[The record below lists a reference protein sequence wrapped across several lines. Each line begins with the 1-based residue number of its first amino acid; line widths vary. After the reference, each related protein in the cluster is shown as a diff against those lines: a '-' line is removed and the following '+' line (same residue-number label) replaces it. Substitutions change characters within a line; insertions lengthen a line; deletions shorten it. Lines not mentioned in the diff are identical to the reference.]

1 MIKSHSPVNSDS
13 LLFSKKR
20 AKFILCLKDKP
31 RFIFFT
37 RQLNKL
43 VLHNQKCELKLEK
56 KKKKRTS
63 YPILEFKFQVVN
75 FSNFKMQIYTIN
87 TQIFTHINSL
97 ACKHNHI
104 TLHMEMI
111 FLYLT

>member
-1 MIKSHSPVNSDS
+1 M
-13 LLFSKKR
+13 
-20 AKFILCLKDKP
+20 
-31 RFIFFT
+31 FFT

-43 VLHNQKCELKLEK
+43 VLHNQKCELKLGK
-56 KKKKRTS
+56 KKSS

-75 FSNFKMQIYTIN
+75 FSNFKMQIYTIH

>member
-1 MIKSHSPVNSDS
+1 MKSHSPVNSDS

-20 AKFILCLKDKP
+20 AKFLLFLKDKP
-31 RFIFFT
+31 RSIFFT

-56 KKKKRTS
+56 KFS

-75 FSNFKMQIYTIN
+75 FSNFKMQIYTIH

-111 FLYLT
+111 FYI